1 MNTEKKFYEMSLDER
16 LSLIASKSNLTKNE
30 ISTVVNQPL
39 PFDKIDRMIEN
50 AVGSF
55 SLPLGIATNFVI
67 NGKEYLVPMAIEE
80 PSVIAAASHAAK
92 LAKSSGGFKASAKS
106 SIMRGQIQVTNLLD
120 IKKAIQVISK
130 NKESLLRTVNSISNN
145 VKALDLKTRIVE
157 NEIDGTKMLAAE
169 LYVDCKDSMGANT
182 INSMCELL
190 GPEIEQKTSGKVI
203 LKILSNY
210 ATERIATSKATFK
223 KEELGGTDIVDRI
236 LSAFAFAF
244 SDTYR
249 AVTHNKGI
257 MNGIDAVSIATGQ
270 DFRAIEAAAHA
281 YASRD
286 GKYRSLTTFSKSSN
300 GDLVGRIEIPLSVGI
315 VGGISIV
322 HPVARMGLKI
332 LGVKSASELA
342 CVIASAGLAQNLAA
356 IRALSTEGIQKG
368 HMKLHAKNIAVAA
381 GATGKLVD
389 IVSETMYKQSK
400 ISLDSARRILH
411 DLRHSMD
418 SPS

>member
-16 LSLIASKSNLTKNE
+16 LSLVASKSNLTKNE

-92 LAKSSGGFKASAKS
+92 LAKSSGGFKASAES

-400 ISLDSARRILH
+400 ISLDSARRILQ
-411 DLRHSMD
+411 DLRHSRD
-418 SPS
+418 SPF

>member
-92 LAKSSGGFKASAKS
+92 LAKSSGGFKASAES

-130 NKESLLRTVNSISNN
+130 NKESLLRTVNSISKN

-400 ISLDSARRILH
+400 ISLDSARRILQ
-411 DLRHSMD
+411 DLRHSRD

>member
-1 MNTEKKFYEMSLDER
+1 MTDKRFYQMSLEER
-16 LSLIASKSNLTKNE
+16 LSSIASKCGIMKNE
-30 ISTVVNQPL
+30 ISSVVNQPL
-39 PFDKIDRMIEN
+39 SFDKIDKMVEN
-50 AVGSF
+50 AIGSF

-80 PSVIAAASHAAK
+80 PSVIAAASNAAK
-92 LAKSSGGFKASAKS
+92 MARAKGGFKASAKS
-106 SIMRGQIQVTNLLD
+106 SIMRGQIQVTGLLD

-130 NKESLLRTVNSISNN
+130 HKEPLLKLANSVSNN
-145 VKALDLKTRIVE
+145 VKAVDLKTRIVD
-157 NEIDGTKMLAAE
+157 NEIDGAKMVVAE
-169 LYVDCKDSMGANT
+169 IYVDCKDSMGANT
-182 INSMCELL
+182 INTMCELL
-190 GPEIEQKTSGKVI
+190 GPKIEQKTGGRVV

-210 ATERIATSKATFK
+210 ATERIVISKATFK
-223 KEELGGTDIVDRI
+223 KEELGGADIVDRI
-236 LSAFAFAF
+236 LSAFALAF
-244 SDTYR
+244 SDTHR

-300 GDLVGRIEIPLSVGI
+300 GDLVGKIEIPLSVGI
-315 VGGISIV
+315 VGGISTV
-322 HPVARMGLKI
+322 HPVAKMGLKI
-332 LGVKSASELA
+332 LGVKTAGELA

-381 GATGKLVD
+381 GATGKVVD
-389 IVSETMYKQSK
+389 LVSEAMYKESK
-400 ISLDSARRILH
+400 ISLDNARRILQKMK
-411 DLRHSMD
+411 SK
-418 SPS
+418 